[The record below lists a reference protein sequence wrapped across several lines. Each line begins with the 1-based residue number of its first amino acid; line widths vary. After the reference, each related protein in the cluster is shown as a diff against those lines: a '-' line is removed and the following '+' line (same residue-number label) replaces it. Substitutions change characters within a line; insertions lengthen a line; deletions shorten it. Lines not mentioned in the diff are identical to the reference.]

1 MFKSHTSWVKYITKY
16 FILFGAIIDHFGS
29 VQLLSLVQLFETPWT
44 AARQASL
51 SITNSWSLLKLM
63 SIELVMPSNHPILCH
78 PLLLLPS
85 IFPSIGSF
93 VRSQFFTTGGQS
105 IGASASASVLP
116 KNIQDGF
123 PLELTY
129 MWIFFSNKFILQYSI
144 IWGWVNPPLWSHRY
158 QWLTVKLYVD
168 LRLHKVSTPH
178 PSIAQRS
185 ATLVLY
191 YSYNRS

>member
-1 MFKSHTSWVKYITKY
+1 MDCSMPDFPVLQYFLEFAQTPAHWVSDAIQSSHPQPAPFS
-16 FILFGAIIDHFGS
+16 FCPQSF
-29 VQLLSLVQLFETPWT
+29 P
-44 AARQASL
+44 AS
-51 SITNSWSLLKLM
+51 
-63 SIELVMPSNHPILCH
+63 
-78 PLLLLPS
+78 
-85 IFPSIGSF
+85 GSF
-93 VRSQFFTTGGQS
+93 PKSRLFTSGGQS

-168 LRLHKVSTPH
+168 LRPHKVSTPH

-191 YSYNRS
+191 YSYNIS

>member
-1 MFKSHTSWVKYITKY
+1 MNHSTPGLPVHHQLPTHHQTWVYPN
-16 FILFGAIIDHFGS
+16 S
-29 VQLLSLVQLFETPWT
+29 CPLSQW
-44 AARQASL
+44 
-51 SITNSWSLLKLM
+51 
-63 SIELVMPSNHPILCH
+63 CH
-78 PLLLLPS
+78 PAISSSVVPFSSCPQSLPAS
-85 IFPSIGSF
+85 GSF
-93 VRSQFFTTGGQS
+93 PKSRLFTSGGQS

-129 MWIFFSNKFILQYSI
+129 MWTFFSNKFILQYSI